1 MRLKVSE
8 KGNRIWIEVENVYE
22 AYGWNDSKTCY
33 VEWFDRHKDE
43 FGRTTLTKR
52 NTMVYES
59 IKSVIHKIEK
69 ERARKELQLN
79 DRQREVFQRWRAK
92 AD

>member
-8 KGNRIWIEVENVYE
+8 KGNRIWIEVENVCE

-33 VEWFDRHKDE
+33 VEYFDIVKDQI
-43 FGRTTLTKR
+43 GQTVLTKR
-52 NTMVYES
+52 STMVFET
-59 IKSVIHKIEK
+59 INSVIHKIEK

-79 DRQREVFQRWRAK
+79 GRQKEVFQRWKAK
-92 AD
+92 A

>member
-8 KGNRIWIEVENVYE
+8 KGNRIWIEVENVLE

-33 VEWFDRHKDE
+33 IEWFDRYKDE
-43 FGRTTLTKR
+43 FGRTTITKR
-52 NTMVYES
+52 STMVYES

-79 DRQREVFQRWRAK
+79 GRQKEVFQRWRAK
-92 AD
+92 A

>member
-8 KGNRIWIEVENVYE
+8 KGNRIWIEVENVCE
-22 AYGWNDSKTCY
+22 AYGWNNSKTCY
-33 VEWFDRHKDE
+33 VEWFDKVVDGY
-43 FGRTTLTKR
+43 GRGTLVKR
-52 NTMVYES
+52 STMIYES

-79 DRQREVFQRWRAK
+79 DSQREVFQRWRAK
-92 AD
+92 A